1 MQKGAQGNMLLFW
14 LVSLCSQLD
23 ISKAFKVEKET
34 FPTPAP
40 FFFVDENQQIN
51 RGQIAFLS
59 KTNLW

>member
-1 MQKGAQGNMLLFW
+1 
-14 LVSLCSQLD
+14 LD

-40 FFFVDENQQIN
+40 FFVDENQQIN

-59 KTNLW
+59 KTNL